1 MKKALLI
8 AAVALAFG
16 YAHADEVRMD
26 FTGKDKSTDT
36 KTKTDVKDRAEKI
49 LAPELQL
56 QTTATKGQTQSNL
69 KRSAAPQAS
78 TSLDQLISGNHSSV
92 KNAVGSQSQV
102 GQTCNAGDLNG
113 MANPVKH
120 HIVAAGNVCFSE
132 FPEDM
137 RKKIVEPLATRL
149 DNYFNRDI
157 SQVTD
162 KEEQIRGFKDDIQ
175 FMANIM
181 GITVDEAANKYVA
194 LANVSHANA
203 RGETIEDDCIFDSQV
218 NALIRQAANRLIN

>member
-26 FTGKDKSTDT
+26 FTGKDKAET
-36 KTKTDVKDRAEKI
+36 KTKTAEKTAEKV
-49 LAPELQL
+49 LAPELQV

-69 KRSAAPQAS
+69 RRSAAPQAS
-78 TSLDQLISGNHSSV
+78 TSLDQLISGSHSTV

-162 KEEQIRGFKDDIQ
+162 EEEQVRGFKDDIQ

-181 GITVDEAANKYVA
+181 GITVDEAASKYVA

-218 NALIRQAANRLIN
+218 NALIRKAANRLIN